1 MSQQLTIV
9 ESFAKATKH
18 ISNPQLESKKITH
31 LRKKRNLDIIER
43 NYIIRRFYK
52 PIDANNEYETES
64 KTYSILNHFD
74 FDSPPYNKF
83 SCIKNISANAFWFLF
98 CSNYFPYL
106 SNELIDLKEY
116 IPDELKKLID
126 CLNSNL
132 IPIKKNSN
140 YLEKFNFPK
149 ELKKIVQKF
158 SKKKNEPKEK
168 NNIFQTTSV
177 NSTSNTTPSSSSN
190 LINLDETKNNINIS
204 NLSCTSNISSIKTLL
219 EHLIKYFEQKNES
232 QILSKITKDFILTN
246 NFNRDI
252 RVPEEIELDIKYQTK
267 SFKRFREEISHKE
280 EDEEE
285 DENDDIVC
293 FVCGDG
299 EYEDDNLIL
308 YCSKCNMTV
317 HQKCYGIVV
326 IPEEDWI
333 CHLCKAFDN
342 EEISKNMECILCP
355 KLGGAMK
362 PCTLKKSSN
371 SYKVMIKNR
380 KCPSLKDN
388 NLKNINLN
396 NNLINFNSSE
406 IKDEKNVENNIND
419 EASKNESK
427 INNINENHNEIN
439 QNISN
444 TQIPEA
450 LKSTNSNQVN
460 NPINTNVN
468 DLNSSTNIPIFNSP
482 ININIQNNANAT
494 TNPNNNI
501 NNINITS
508 HSLNSSNII
517 KETESICSNSSFNN
531 NNTKKSEKFE
541 SNTNLISSSNIN
553 LPNPNN
559 SSSNLPN
566 KKHSQKKQ
574 KTEIYLNEKIAKEN
588 AWVHLSCALWLPE
601 ITIKNF
607 ELKEKIQG
615 VENISKKRLQEKCD
629 ICLKIGYGPT
639 IKCEK
644 CDYRFHPECARRL
657 KRFYLEINE
666 NENAETTFLAYCHND
681 APPKNLKKYEL
692 IKQRKK
698 DDIKKFSN
706 LIRKDLGNLSKI
718 PEDKQCNIINPY
730 CHCSNSNDNFDEK
743 KILKKLNNDVYNMK
757 EDSNKKN
764 STNNNMKIELTNSEK
779 KNLINAI
786 REMLIDQSNLTLE
799 INSDDYSIKQ
809 NNNIDF
815 SYDNLTY
822 PEKFSWPLLKQSQE
836 YLNGISPFET
846 FKIYS
851 SIVTNK
857 NDYAKIILKEKI
869 KPLPKKAKIKQ
880 QKQKQQTIEPKKEE
894 YCYCKSYKNDVWIGC
909 EIDTYEKNAICP
921 GNRWYHIHCMPEMKD
936 YGVYNEESFKN
947 TFEKYYCPECRK
959 KYEVDNILKKN
970 IGNNGENIKEKN
982 GEIILK
988 DNNDNNISNNKELNK
1003 KESNE
1008 IECVNINDNENINN
1022 NTKKETNS
1030 NENYITKM
1038 EIEEEII
1045 KNETKEEKK
1054 EEIKEDKNEEI
1065 KQEKKEEIKE
1075 DKNEVI
1081 KEDKNEV
1088 IKEDKKE
1095 DKKEEMKEEE
1105 IKEEEIKED
1114 KKEN

>member
-18 ISNPQLESKKITH
+18 ISNPQPESKKLTH

-52 PIDANNEYETES
+52 PIEANNEYETES

-116 IPDELKKLID
+116 IPDELKKLIE

-177 NSTSNTTPSSSSN
+177 NSSSTTTPSSSSN
-190 LINLDETKNNINIS
+190 LINLEESKNNINIS

-267 SFKRFREEISHKE
+267 SFKRLREEILDKE

-333 CHLCKAFDN
+333 CHLCKAFDDV
-342 EEISKNMECILCP
+342 EISKNMECILCS

-396 NNLINFNSSE
+396 NNLINFNSNE
-406 IKDEKNVENNIND
+406 IKDEKNAENNIND
-419 EASKNESK
+419 DASKNESK

-439 QNISN
+439 SNISN
-444 TQIPEA
+444 AQIPEVA
-450 LKSTNSNQVN
+450 KSTNSNQIN
-460 NPINTNVN
+460 NPPNNNIN
-468 DLNSSTNIPIFNSP
+468 DLNSSTNIPIFNCP
-482 ININIQNNANAT
+482 LNINISNNANAN
-494 TNPNNNI
+494 TNPNNNT
-501 NNINITS
+501 NNINAS
-508 HSLNSSNII
+508 SPSLNSSNII
-517 KETESICSNSSFNN
+517 KETESICSNSSFNNN

-553 LPNPNN
+553 LPNIPNN
-559 SSSNLPN
+559 SSNNLPN

-607 ELKEKIQG
+607 DLKEKIQG

-666 NENAETTFLAYCHND
+666 NENAETTFLAYCHGD

-743 KILKKLNNDVYNMK
+743 KILKKLNNDIYNMK
-757 EDSNKKN
+757 DDSNKKN
-764 STNNNMKIELTNSEK
+764 SNSSNNMKIELTNAEK

-799 INSDDYSIKQ
+799 INNEDYSIKQ
-809 NNNIDF
+809 NNNIRF
-815 SYDNLTY
+815 TYDHMTY

-846 FKIYS
+846 FKIFGTL
-851 SIVTNK
+851 VHNK
-857 NDYAKIILKEKI
+857 EDFAKIVLKEKI
-869 KPLPKKAKIKQ
+869 KPVPKKVKMKQ
-880 QKQKQQTIEPKKEE
+880 QKQQQQQQLQQIMQQKDEF
-894 YCYCKSYKNDVWIGC
+894 CYCLLKGGEDWIGC
-909 EIDTYEKNAICP
+909 EIDDIDKNAICP
-921 GNRWYHIHCMPEMKD
+921 GKKWYHISCMSEMKD
-936 YGVYNEESFKN
+936 YGVYDQKSFER
-947 TFEKYYCPECRK
+947 TFEKYYCPDCRK
-959 KYEVDNILKKN
+959 KYGVENVLKVNKE
-970 IGNNGENIKEKN
+970 NNGDNIKEKS
-982 GEIILK
+982 GEIIL
-988 DNNDNNISNNKELNK
+988 NDNNINNICNNKELNK
-1003 KESNE
+1003 NESNE
-1008 IECVNINDNENINN
+1008 IECVNINENENLNN
-1022 NTKKETNS
+1022 IQKEINS
-1030 NENYITKM
+1030 NENNNSKM
-1038 EIEEEII
+1038 EIEEENI
-1045 KNETKEEKK
+1045 KNQTEEGNKEENK
-1054 EEIKEDKNEEI
+1054 EEIKEDKNEEM
-1065 KQEKKEEIKE
+1065 KEENKE
-1075 DKNEVI
+1075 DKNEEMKEENKKEI
-1081 KEDKNEV
+1081 KEV
-1088 IKEDKKE
+1088 IKEEIKKE
-1095 DKKEEMKEEE
+1095 
-1105 IKEEEIKED
+1105 IIED

>member
-1 MSQQLTIV
+1 MSQQLTIA
-9 ESFAKATKH
+9 ESFAKAVKK
-18 ISNPQLESKKITH
+18 ISNPQPESRKAIH

-64 KTYSILNHFD
+64 KTYSILNNFE

-132 IPIKKNSN
+132 VPIKKNSN
-140 YLEKFNFPK
+140 YLEKFDFSK
-149 ELKKIVQKF
+149 ELKKIVEKF
-158 SKKKNEPKEK
+158 SKKKNETKEK

-177 NSTSNTTPSSSSN
+177 NSSSTTPSSSSN
-190 LINLDETKNNINIS
+190 LINLDETKTNINIS
-204 NLSCTSNISSIKTLL
+204 NLSCTSNISSIKILF
-219 EHLIKYFEQKNES
+219 ENLIKYFEQKNS
-232 QILSKITKDFILTN
+232 STILSKITKDFILTN
-246 NFNRDI
+246 NFNRDNRI
-252 RVPEEIELDIKYQTK
+252 PEEIELDIKYQTK
-267 SFKRFREEISHKE
+267 SFKRLREEIFDKE
-280 EDEEE
+280 EQDEE

-317 HQKCYGIVV
+317 HQKCYGILVV
-326 IPEEDWI
+326 PEGDWI
-333 CHLCKAFDN
+333 CHLCLAFDN
-342 EEISKNMECILCP
+342 VEISKNMECILCP

-380 KCPSLKDN
+380 KSPFLKDN

-396 NNLINFNSSE
+396 NNLINFNSNE
-406 IKDEKNVENNIND
+406 IKDEKNAEDIIND
-419 EASKNESK
+419 ENSKNENK

-439 QNISN
+439 SNISN
-444 TQIPEA
+444 SQIPEVA
-450 LKSTNSNQVN
+450 KSTNSNQIN
-460 NPINTNVN
+460 NPINNTIN
-468 DLNSSTNIPIFNSP
+468 DFNSSTNIPIFNTP
-482 ININIQNNANAT
+482 ININISNNANPN
-494 TNPNNNI
+494 TNNNNNNI
-501 NNINITS
+501 NIS
-508 HSLNSSNII
+508 SPSLNSSNII

-531 NNTKKSEKFE
+531 NKKSEKFE

-553 LPNPNN
+553 LPNVHNN
-559 SSSNLPN
+559 SSTNLPS
-566 KKHSQKKQ
+566 KKHQQKKQ

-607 ELKEKIQG
+607 DTKEKIQG

-666 NENAETTFLAYCHND
+666 NEKAETTFLAYCHGD

-692 IKQRKK
+692 IKQRKR

-730 CHCSNSNDNFDEK
+730 CHCNNSNDNFDEK
-743 KILKKLNNDVYNMK
+743 KILKKLNNDFNMK
-757 EDSNKKN
+757 EDTNKKN
-764 STNNNMKIELTNSEK
+764 NNVSNNTKIELTGSEK

-799 INSDDYSIKQ
+799 INSEDYSIKEY
-809 NNNIDF
+809 NNINFKFDHI
-815 SYDNLTY
+815 NY
-822 PEKFSWPLLKQSQE
+822 PERFSWPLLKQSQE

-846 FKIYS
+846 FKYYR
-851 SIVTNK
+851 SIVK
-857 NDYAKIILKEKI
+857 NEADYTKIILKQKI
-869 KPLPKKAKIKQ
+869 KPNSKKILVTQIIPNKEKFCICDSSIDQ
-880 QKQKQQTIEPKKEE
+880 NWIMCESDSKK
-894 YCYCKSYKNDVWIGC
+894 Y
-909 EIDTYEKNAICP
+909 CP
-921 GNRWYHIHCMPEMKD
+921 GNHWYHVSCMAELKD
-936 YGVYNEESFKN
+936 YGVFNRIDAEN
-947 TFEKYYCPECRK
+947 IIDKYYCSYCRK
-959 KYEVDNILKKN
+959 NYGLKISLKN
-970 IGNNGENIKEKN
+970 KEKKEEKN
-982 GEIILK
+982 EEK
-988 DNNDNNISNNKELNK
+988 NNNDNDKNEINTDIKNQNINKELESNK
-1003 KESNE
+1003 KESKV
-1008 IECVNINDNENINN
+1008 IDYVNINDYKENENK
-1022 NTKKETNS
+1022 TKIEINS
-1030 NENYITKM
+1030 NENETKM
-1038 EIEEEII
+1038 EIEEENK
-1045 KNETKEEKK
+1045 KNENEKKEEKK
-1054 EEIKEDKNEEI
+1054 
-1065 KQEKKEEIKE
+1065 
-1075 DKNEVI
+1075 
-1081 KEDKNEV
+1081 
-1088 IKEDKKE
+1088 DKK
-1095 DKKEEMKEEE
+1095 
-1105 IKEEEIKED
+1105 
-1114 KKEN
+1114 